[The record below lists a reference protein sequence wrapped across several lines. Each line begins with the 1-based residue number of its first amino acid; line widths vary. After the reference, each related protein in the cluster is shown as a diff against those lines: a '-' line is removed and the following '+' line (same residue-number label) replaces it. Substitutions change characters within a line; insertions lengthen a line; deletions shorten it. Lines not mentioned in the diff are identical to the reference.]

1 MKVILKQD
9 LSNLGEEGDVKVVAD
24 GYGRNYLIPKGIAV
38 PYSKANVEIFKQKKN
53 AIDARKEAK
62 KKDALSLKEKLA
74 GEEIKF
80 AMPAGEKGK
89 LFGAIT
95 SANIVEELAKLGI
108 SVERKKVDVPE
119 HSIKMVGKYTVKVKL
134 YGGET
139 AELKVIVEAS
149 EIKVEKKAEVKAEP
163 EAEVE
168 AEAETEETAETE
180 TEAEAEAPVETEAEA
195 ETEE

>member
-38 PYSKANVEIFKQKKN
+38 PYNKANVEIFNQKKN
-53 AIDARKEAK
+53 SIEAK
-62 KKDALSLKEKLA
+62 KDAKRKEALSLKDRLA
-74 GEEIKF
+74 GEELKF
-80 AMPAGEKGK
+80 AMPVGEKGK

-108 SVERKKVDVPE
+108 TVERKKIDVPD
-119 HSIKMVGKYTVKVKL
+119 HSIKVVGTYTVKIKL

-139 AELKVIVEAS
+139 ADLKVVVEAS
-149 EIKVEKKAEVKAEP
+149 EVKVEKREKPVVEAAPEVAAEP
-163 EAEVE
+163 EVE
-168 AEAETEETAETE
+168 AEAETEEAV
-180 TEAEAEAPVETEAEA
+180 ADEAEA